1 MNNTLEKIKKGFI
14 WFLKSYVWVII
25 LLIGIDALTKW
36 MFEIY
41 LPTGR
46 VTVIPNFFYFELIH
60 NTGAGWGAFAGQ
72 KALLVSISTIAGIA
86 MVGILIWKY
95 NKLNKW
101 YKVALYLMIAGD
113 FGNLIDRAFYKNGVI
128 DFIKFVF
135 GSYNFPTFNLA
146 DSYLVIGC
154 IILLIAILIE
164 DRKENKSTKKADES
178 VIQENLEKANLVNN
192 DSSNKENN
200 QDLPENSSNKDDTNK
215 HE

>member
-1 MNNTLEKIKKGFI
+1 MNNLEKIKKGFI
-14 WFLKSYVWVII
+14 WFLKSYLWVII

-46 VTVIPNFFYFELIH
+46 VTVIPNFFYFEVIH
-60 NTGAGWGAFAGQ
+60 NTGAGWGAFDGQ

-86 MVGILIWKY
+86 MIGILIWKY
-95 NKLNKW
+95 NKLNNW
-101 YKVALYLMIAGD
+101 YKTALYLMIAGD
-113 FGNLIDRAFYKNGVI
+113 IGNLIDRAFYKKGVI

-154 IILLIAILIE
+154 IILLIAIFIE
-164 DRKENKSTKKADES
+164 DRNDNKSSKKVDEN
-178 VIQENLEKANLVNN
+178 IIKENLEKANLVDNSSQDNKDAQINN
-192 DSSNKENN
+192 DTKK
-200 QDLPENSSNKDDTNK
+200 DENSQN
-215 HE
+215 E